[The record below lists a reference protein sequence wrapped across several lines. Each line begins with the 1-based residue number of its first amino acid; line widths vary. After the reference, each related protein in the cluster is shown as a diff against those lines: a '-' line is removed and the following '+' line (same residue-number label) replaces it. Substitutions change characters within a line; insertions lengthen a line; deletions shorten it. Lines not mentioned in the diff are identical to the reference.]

1 MTTEIKAN
9 KVAAAG
15 TAAAKITAQARSNL
29 QQRHLTQK
37 LAFGMLWATGGS
49 VIVILFFVL
58 GYLLVQSVQFFLGA
72 EPVIETAV
80 EVDSNEAVREEVAQT
95 PNAIGYLSFG
105 YLDATVRPVSL
116 NDVAPTTD
124 NVLVE
129 TYPLARTLYLVANGA
144 PAGAA
149 AVWLDFAR
157 SSAGQ
162 SLVAGSGY
170 IPLRQP
176 AVPQM
181 QPDAL
186 SGDLT
191 IAGSTSMQPLAEALA
206 QAFSAAYPGVTL
218 DVTGGDSTAGIKEA
232 GKGSV
237 DIGMTSR
244 EVKESE
250 LMRYKDLQSFAIGY
264 DGIAVVVNPALAV
277 SDLTYNQVRDIFSG
291 AVTNWKQVGG
301 PDEAIVVV
309 SRESGSGTSESFE
322 RWVMGKDAL
331 IRRGFQRGDAQL
343 VFQGLGAGVKFV
355 WRFLTEKP
363 QAGMGGKGGISTT
376 IVTTLYMVILTL
388 AIATPVG
395 VGAAVYLVEY
405 AGEMSSQGATQRRI
419 AMQHR
424 VVEIIRFAVETLAG
438 VPSILYGLFGFAL
451 FVTVMK
457 LGLSMLSGALAGAC
471 LILPVIIRTTE
482 EALLTVPRAYRE
494 GSLAL
499 GATQWQTNWQVVLP
513 AAMPGIVTGVVLGV
527 GRIVSETAVFYVTLG
542 GSIHLPTS
550 VMDQGRTMVLH
561 LYSLMMDANAPAP
574 AMGTAMVLV
583 VAIIGINLTINGLS
597 GQMAKRMEGK

>member
-1 MTTEIKAN
+1 MTSEVEAN
-9 KVAAAG
+9 KVTAAG
-15 TAAAKITAQARSNL
+15 IAATSDTSQAQGNL

-37 LAFGMLWATGGS
+37 LAFSALWATGGS
-49 VIVILFFVL
+49 VILILFFVL
-58 GYLLVQSVQFFLGA
+58 GYLLVQSVGFFLGVENVA
-72 EPVIETAV
+72 EAAILA
-80 EVDSNEAVREEVAQT
+80 DSNEAVREQVAQT
-95 PNAIGYLSFG
+95 PNAIGYLSFS
-105 YLDATVRPVSL
+105 YLDQAVKPVSL
-116 NDVAPTTD
+116 NGVAPTTD
-124 NVLVE
+124 NVLAE
-129 TYPLARTLYLVANGA
+129 TYPLARTLYVVSNGE
-144 PAGAA
+144 PDGAA
-149 AVWLDFAR
+149 AAWLSFAR
-157 SSAGQ
+157 SDAGQ
-162 SLVAGSGY
+162 RLVAESGY

-176 AVPQM
+176 LDSAPQ
-181 QPDAL
+181 PATP
-186 SGDLT
+186 SGNLT
-191 IAGSTSMQPLAEALA
+191 LAGSTSMQPLAEALA

-218 DVTGGDSTAGIKEA
+218 SVAGGDSTAGIKEA
-232 GKGSV
+232 GKGNV
-237 DIGMTSR
+237 DIGMSSR
-244 EVKESE
+244 EVKDSE
-250 LMRYKDLQSFAIGY
+250 LMRYKDLQSYPIGY
-264 DGIAVVVNPALAV
+264 DGIAVVVNPALGV
-277 SDLTYNQVRDIFSG
+277 DTLTYNQTRDIFSG
-291 AVTNWKQVGG
+291 AVTNWQQVGG
-301 PDEAIVVV
+301 PDAAVVVV
-309 SRESGSGTSESFE
+309 SRESGSGTSESFD

-331 IRRGFQRGDAQL
+331 IRRGFQHGDAGM
-343 VFQGLGAGVKFV
+343 VFQGLGAGAKFV

-405 AGEMSSQGATQRRI
+405 AGEMSSQGATQRR
-419 AMQHR
+419 M
-424 VVEIIRFAVETLAG
+424 VEIIRFAVETLAG

-457 LGLSMLSGALAGAC
+457 LGLSLLSGALAGAG

-482 EALLTVPRAYRE
+482 EALLTVPRSYRE

-561 LYSLMMDANAPAP
+561 LYSLMMDANASAP

-583 VAIIGINLTINGLS
+583 IAIIGINLTINGLS
-597 GQMAKRMEGK
+597 GQMAKRMGGKV

>member
-1 MTTEIKAN
+1 MKTTAEITTAN
-9 KVAAAG
+9 ITVQG
-15 TAAAKITAQARSNL
+15 TAEQAQSNL
-29 QQRHLTQK
+29 RQRHLTQK
-37 LAFGMLWATGGS
+37 LAFGALWATGGS

-58 GYLLVQSVQFFLGA
+58 GYLLVQSLQFVVSA
-72 EPVIETAV
+72 ENVLEAAAL
-80 EVDSNEAVREEVAQT
+80 EESNEAIRERVAQT
-95 PNAIGYLSFG
+95 PNAIGYLSFS
-105 YLDATVRPVSL
+105 YLDETVKPVSL
-116 NDVAPTTD
+116 NDVAPTTA
-124 NVLVE
+124 NVLAE
-129 TYPLARTLYLVANGA
+129 TYPLARTLYMVVNGEPTGVAA
-144 PAGAA
+144 T
-149 AVWLDFAR
+149 WLNFAR
-157 SSAGQ
+157 SDAGQ
-162 SLVAGSGY
+162 RLVAKSAY

-176 AVPQM
+176 VESLPQSAT
-181 QPDAL
+181 QIAAL

-191 IAGSTSMQPLAEALA
+191 LAGSTSMQPLAEVLA
-206 QAFSAAYPGVTL
+206 QAFTAAYP
-218 DVTGGDSTAGIKEA
+218 DVVLSIAGGDSTTGIKEA
-232 GKGSV
+232 GKDNV

-244 EVKESE
+244 ELKESE
-250 LMRYKDLQSFAIGY
+250 LMRYKDLHSFPIGY
-264 DGIAVVVNPALAV
+264 DGIAVVVNPTLPV
-277 SDLTYNQVRDIFSG
+277 NNLTYNQLRDIFTG
-291 AVTNWKQVGG
+291 AVTNWNQMGG
-301 PDEAIVVV
+301 PDKAIVVV
-309 SRESGSGTSESFE
+309 TRESGSGTSESFD
-322 RWVMGKDAL
+322 RWVMSKDAL
-331 IRRGFQRGDAQL
+331 IRRGFQRGDARL
-343 VFQGLGAGVKFV
+343 VFQGLGAGLKFV

-405 AGEMSSQGATQRRI
+405 AGEMSSKGAAQR
-419 AMQHR
+419 R

-482 EALLTVPRAYRE
+482 EALLTVPRVYRE

-527 GRIVSETAVFYVTLG
+527 GRIISETAVFYVTLG
-542 GSIHLPTS
+542 GSIHLPSS

-583 VAIIGINLTINGLS
+583 VTIIGINLTINYLS
-597 GQMAKRMEGK
+597 GQVAKRMGGKA